1 MQGQAV
7 VLASTT
13 LRRQSCCRS
22 EVLTSSRIADLVDT
36 SSGEAHHGGFPG
48 IFPPLLGGPLSEDR
62 GGVQS
67 VRGPYV
73 HNVSPAI
80 KLPVRGSDV
89 LSYCRLSRLCGL
101 FSRLTG
107 TMGHTLFERALVG
120 LPGCVLSY
128 LMVPVQLCLEVLKAH
143 WDNGSHL
150 LQESPRG
157 AFRACPLILNG
168 PSGTVPR
175 GSQGS
180 LGSWVTPLQESPC
193 RAPWVCP
200 LFFSDPSGT
209 LPRGS
214 HMFQAKASVH
224 LDVSESATGD

>member
-1 MQGQAV
+1 MLLHDSPVWSFLRGTVSVQGQAV

-48 IFPPLLGGPLSEDR
+48 ILPPLLGGPLSEDR

-67 VRGPYV
+67 VRGPFV

-89 LSYCRLSRLCGL
+89 LSYCRLSRSCGYLFRGSHHGGLPGIDTSSGEAIMVASPVSSCGL
-101 FSRLTG
+101 LSRLTG
-107 TMGHTLFERALVG
+107 TVGHTLFKRALVG
-120 LPGCVLSY
+120 APWV
-128 LMVPVQLCLEVLKAH
+128 
-143 WDNGSHL
+143 
-150 LQESPRG
+150 
-157 AFRACPLILNG
+157 CPLILNG
-168 PSGTVPR
+168 PSGIVPR
-175 GSQGS
+175 G
-180 LGSWVTPLQESPC
+180 P
-193 RAPWVCP
+193 
-200 LFFSDPSGT
+200 
-209 LPRGS
+209 

-224 LDVSESATGD
+224 LDVSESAPGD